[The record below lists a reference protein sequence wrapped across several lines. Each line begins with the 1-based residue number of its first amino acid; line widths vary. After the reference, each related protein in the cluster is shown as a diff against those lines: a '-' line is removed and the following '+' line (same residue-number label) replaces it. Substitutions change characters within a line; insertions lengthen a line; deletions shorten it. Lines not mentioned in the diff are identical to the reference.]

1 MMAGGMGK
9 YNEGLVRSLERSSE
23 VEAALGASRRHCWVI
38 GPQDDPGPHPAL
50 LTAWER
56 RGSQW
61 FGWAI
66 WYSEPD
72 GVVVQQWLPSAS
84 LRPVR

>member
-1 MMAGGMGK
+1 MAGGMGR
-9 YNEGLVRSLERSSE
+9 YNESLVGSLHRSSDGDT
-23 VEAALGASRRHCWVI
+23 ALKASRRHCWVV
-38 GPQDDPGPHPAL
+38 GPREDPGPHPAL

-66 WYSEPD
+66 WYSEAA
-72 GVVVQQWLPSAS
+72 GVVVQQWLPATS
-84 LRPVR
+84 LKPVR